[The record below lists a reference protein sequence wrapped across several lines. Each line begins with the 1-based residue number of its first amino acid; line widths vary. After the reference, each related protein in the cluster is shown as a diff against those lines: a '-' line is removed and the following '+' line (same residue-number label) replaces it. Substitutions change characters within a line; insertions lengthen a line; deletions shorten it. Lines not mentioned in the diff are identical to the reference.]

1 MINDLKEIFKYR
13 QMIVSMVRKELR
25 GRYKGSVLGFMWTFI
40 NPLLQLLV
48 YNMVFS
54 IILRNN
60 IEKFYLY
67 LFVALIPW
75 MFFSASITG
84 GSVSILSQKDLIKK
98 IYFPRE
104 IIPVSYVTSS
114 FVNMLLCFIV
124 VIAVALI
131 SGVVPTVTGIICL
144 PVIMIVEYM
153 MGLGVALI
161 VSALTVYLRDLEH
174 ILSILAMV
182 WMYATPVIYSGSTLS
197 PKLYSV
203 MMLNPMAPIIEL
215 LRYGWLGSGTTP
227 LLYWGVS
234 WITTAVVLFIGII
247 IFNKVEKTFMDTV

>member
-182 WMYATPVIYSGSTLS
+182 WMYATPVCYPEELIPERFLF
-197 PKLYSV
+197 LYS
-203 MMLNPMAPIIEL
+203 LNPMVPVIRAYRSVLYYGGTPDMRSLIESLAFGVVFILAGL
-215 LRYGWLGSGTTP
+215 L
-227 LLYWGVS
+227 
-234 WITTAVVLFIGII
+234 
-247 IFNKVEKTFMDTV
+247 IFGKLKRNFAEEL